1 MDISYDLPRVSRFLS
16 ARHLQTKR
24 LFADDNCIQY
34 ALPDLSSIEYIISI
48 MIYTFWNTV
57 LVDGYLNS
65 IQTKLRLSFLPQ
77 NLPTNYLKYFFST
90 VS

>member
-1 MDISYDLPRVSRFLS
+1 MDISYDLPRVSRFLF
-16 ARHLQTKR
+16 ARHLQTKQ

-34 ALPDLSSIEYIISI
+34 ALPDLSSIENIISI

-65 IQTKLRLSFLPQ
+65 IQTKLFTTKSTYELPEI
-77 NLPTNYLKYFFST
+77 FF
-90 VS
+90 